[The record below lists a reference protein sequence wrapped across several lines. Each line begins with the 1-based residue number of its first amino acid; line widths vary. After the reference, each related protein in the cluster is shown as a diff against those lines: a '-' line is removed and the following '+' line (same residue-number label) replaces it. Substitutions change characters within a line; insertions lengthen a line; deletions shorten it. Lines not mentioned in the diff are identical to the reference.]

1 MSEIP
6 QANGL
11 LRNTWERVSNFANK
25 ERSLNLGGG
34 IGGKPI
40 KLAMWMTA
48 LGVAAIAADRA
59 EAHDF
64 LATSAESSSNTWNAY
79 ESSDGSSRGS
89 GSISPD
95 EDHIISMLTLEDEG
109 MMLASSFD
117 STGGSAGSLKTV
129 TSVDGTG
136 TPSWSS
142 PLAISADNPGY
153 FRLDESDGTWT
164 VVSDYASDEV
174 VQGLNDLS
182 DSETFTLSSGTWPR
196 TFLVDNGDGY
206 ALAVNMGD
214 DTVSLYNF
222 SGTDT
227 DGDGFID
234 DFDGDGLDDHAPI
247 EVTSFTCNGPQGSH
261 LDTTNDV
268 FTVACADDGTV
279 LGVDVNTG
287 SLVSSTS
294 TVVGTFAFDTN
305 DITSYSD
312 GSDDFLAVNGN
323 SGSTGYVGFIQMG
336 SSTAAYTQLSSIA
349 LGGSGTIPAYYESI
363 KSIDGTDTLIVLEA
377 AYTAHILQGETSTLS
392 PSVTDTYPLAYY
404 SMGALGVGIEP
415 TAGDP
420 CDDHGGD
427 TDGDLIC
434 GDDDCDPTDPTVWY
448 DIYGVVDADGDGF
461 ADASG
466 SEVPFCAWV
475 LPSGFLDAAYA
486 TDCND
491 ADAAVHAY
499 EYWFADYDGDFF
511 GDNVWN
517 YQCGASYPYTAEVN
531 SDCNDSDATAYPGA
545 TEVCDG
551 DIEACENDPI
561 ADLGLPTS
569 TWWLD
574 ADDDGYGVDGDT
586 QEACGAFGLYRA
598 TEGGDWADDD
608 ATSYPGAPEVYGD
621 GIDNDGN
628 GFVDRQCEYGPDG
641 DWSEPELCYMEVG
654 EGMEIYGYGEGALDL
669 AEVGEDRV
677 LDLLDGE
684 LGFLLE
690 VDYDAEV
697 AQGEIHVNMWGA
709 HAGIGGTLGVFV
721 QNMSVDRDWG
731 SLEWEWDPNEVWMT
745 SVPLGDGLSHCIDL
759 DVTYNGV
766 TTEIDEAF
774 CVVDDGNGGEVGEEV
789 VLDTV
794 SGEVDQEST
803 TSDEVLDYAE
813 EEQDEEVD
821 SDSDGVPDSE
831 DECPGTTDYE
841 TVDEEGCSD
850 EQRDTDGDGIMDDK
864 DQCIDEYAA
873 PEEDLDGDGCIDS
886 VDSDDDDDSAVETGD
901 DDDSGIGGNPPDCDG
916 CSSGGNNP
924 EGGLA
929 LLGVLGGLAG
939 LRRRPRKTA
948 LKLANTVNGAIS
960 GVRNWL
966 NAA

>member
-1 MSEIP
+1 MSGTP
-6 QANGL
+6 QAEGWI
-11 LRNTWERVSNFANK
+11 RNALEGVANLVN
-25 ERSLNLGGG
+25 RGRGVNRHSPM
-34 IGGKPI
+34 IGSTPV
-40 KLAMWMTA
+40 KLALWLTA
-48 LGVAAIAADRA
+48 LGVAGIAADRA
-59 EAHDF
+59 EAADEPF
-64 LATSAESSSNTWNAY
+64 IAASAESSGNVWHAY
-79 ESSDGSSRGS
+79 DSSDGSSIGS
-89 GSISPD
+89 GAPTPD

-214 DTVSLYNF
+214 DTVSLYDF

-363 KSIDGTDTLIVLEA
+363 KSIGGTDTLVVLEA

-448 DIYGVVDADGDGF
+448 DIYGVVDADGDGY

-491 ADAAVHAY
+491 ADALAHAY
-499 EYWFADYDGDFF
+499 DYWFADYDGDYF

-517 YQCGASYPYTAEVN
+517 YQCGASYPFTAEVN
-531 SDCNDSDATAYPGA
+531 SDCNDSDATAFPGA

-561 ADLGLPTS
+561 ADLGLATS

-608 ATSYPGAPEVYGD
+608 ATSYPGAPEIYGD

-628 GFVDRQCEYGPDG
+628 GFIDRQCEYGELG
-641 DWSEPELCYMEVG
+641 DWSIPELCYMEVG

-709 HAGIGGTLGVFV
+709 EAGIGGTFGAFV
-721 QNMSVDRDWG
+721 QNMSVERPWG
-731 SLEWEWDPNEVWMT
+731 SLEWQWDPTEVWMT
-745 SVPLGDGLSHCIDL
+745 SVPLGDLADLGLERAHCINL
-759 DVTYNGV
+759 AVTYNE
-766 TTEIDEAF
+766 EITPIEDAF
-774 CVVDDGNGGEVGEEV
+774 CVESDENGGEVGEEV

-794 SGEVDQEST
+794 SGVINEEST
-803 TSDEVLDYAE
+803 DADEVLDYAE
-813 EEQDEEVD
+813 EEQGDD
-821 SDSDGVPDSE
+821 DDTGPD
-831 DECPGTTDYE
+831 DD
-841 TVDEEGCSD
+841 
-850 EQRDTDGDGIMDDK
+850 DT
-864 DQCIDEYAA
+864 A
-873 PEEDLDGDGCIDS
+873 
-886 VDSDDDDDSAVETGD
+886 DDDSAADDDTADDDSAEGDDDTSETGND
-901 DDDSGIGGNPPDCDG
+901 DDDSGIGGDPGNCDG

-929 LLGVLGGLAG
+929 LLGLLGLAG

-948 LKLANTVNGAIS
+948 LRLANTVNDAIS
-960 GVRNWL
+960 GVRTWL